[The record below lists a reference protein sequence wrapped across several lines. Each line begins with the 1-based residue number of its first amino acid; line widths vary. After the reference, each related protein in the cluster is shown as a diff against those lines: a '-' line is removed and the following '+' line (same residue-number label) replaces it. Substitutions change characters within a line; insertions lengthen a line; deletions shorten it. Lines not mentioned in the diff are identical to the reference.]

1 MHTQFKIHNTQNVGS
16 PVFLVMNVCS
26 AGSCRTKKYE
36 QCFKFFEQ
44 LQQSR
49 VVLQGGMRH
58 FEQLQQSRVVMQG
71 GMQTKFKLSNF
82 NNKD

>member
-1 MHTQFKIHNTQNVGS
+1 MHTQFKIHDTQNVGS

-36 QCFKFFEQ
+36 QCFKFFDQ

-58 FEQLQQSRVVMQG
+58 FVSMVSYICIEFVCKIAMKK
-71 GMQTKFKLSNF
+71 M
-82 NNKD
+82 